1 MKLLKIECDIT
12 TIILIIALLVLLCIP
27 LVSLGRGTITS
38 GDKTVDMADIKEMY
52 EDKEEKSILNDW
64 FKNLPVTEKMKLHT
78 YWHGLNHYRSEFDDR
93 LMWVEER
100 VKKLEDDMFK
110 ILNK

>member
-1 MKLLKIECDIT
+1 MKFLK
-12 TIILIIALLVLLCIP
+12 IILIIVLLSMP
-27 LVSLGRGTITS
+27 LISLGSGTITS
-38 GDKTVDMADIKEMY
+38 GDKTIYLSEP
-52 EDKEEKSILNDW
+52 EEKSILNDW